1 MGQAVQ
7 QRRRHFGVAEDT
19 GPFAESQLG
28 AAPHAG
34 SENKQAIVKLS
45 SCPAGYS
52 YDRPPAFGR
61 HPGSRMGPVAASRC
75 GARQLAAMG

>member
-52 YDRPPAFGR
+52 
-61 HPGSRMGPVAASRC
+61 
-75 GARQLAAMG
+75 